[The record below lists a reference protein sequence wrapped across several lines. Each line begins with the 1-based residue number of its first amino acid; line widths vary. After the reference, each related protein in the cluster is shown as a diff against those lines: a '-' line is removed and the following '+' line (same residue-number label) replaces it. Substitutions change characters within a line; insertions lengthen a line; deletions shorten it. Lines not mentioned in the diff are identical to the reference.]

1 MWHDARA
8 MEHRT
13 RTVAQNEQC
22 TVLQCTCGMLHVS
35 VGAVTVRMRATAA
48 SHLRDALALALQRI
62 AADDPAAALRSGSRC
77 DDLPS

>member
-1 MWHDARA
+1 

-22 TVLQCTCGMLHVS
+22 TVLQCSCGMLHVS
-35 VGAVTVRMRATAA
+35 VGSVTVRMRPAA
-48 SHLRDALALALQRI
+48 AAGLRDAV
-62 AADDPAAALRSGSRC
+62 AAALQKIEAEDLARGAPRTASRG

>member
-1 MWHDARA
+1 

-13 RTVAQNEQC
+13 RPVAQNEQC

-35 VGAVTVRMRATAA
+35 VGAVTVRMRPAA
-48 SHLRDALALALQRI
+48 AGHLRDALALALQKI
-62 AADDPAAALRSGSRC
+62 EADDPSRGAPRVSSRG

>member
-1 MWHDARA
+1 

-22 TVLQCTCGMLHVS
+22 TVLHCTCGVLHVS
-35 VGAVTVRMRATAA
+35 VGAVTLRLRASAA
-48 SHLRDALALALQRI
+48 GGLRDALAAALQKI
-62 AADDPAAALRSGSRC
+62 EADEAARGLVRAPVRG

>member
-1 MWHDARA
+1 

-22 TVLQCTCGMLHVS
+22 TVQQCTCGMMHVS
-35 VGAVTVRMRATAA
+35 VGAVTVRLRPAA
-48 SHLRDALALALQRI
+48 AGQLRDALVSALQKI
-62 AADDPAAALRSGSRC
+62 EADDASRGAPLVASRG

>member
-1 MWHDARA
+1 

-22 TVLQCTCGMLHVS
+22 TVQQCTCGMLHVS
-35 VGAVTVRMRATAA
+35 VGSVTVRMRPAA
-48 SHLRDALALALQRI
+48 AGQLRDALAAALQKI
-62 AADDPAAALRSGSRC
+62 EADDPSPGTPRVTSRG